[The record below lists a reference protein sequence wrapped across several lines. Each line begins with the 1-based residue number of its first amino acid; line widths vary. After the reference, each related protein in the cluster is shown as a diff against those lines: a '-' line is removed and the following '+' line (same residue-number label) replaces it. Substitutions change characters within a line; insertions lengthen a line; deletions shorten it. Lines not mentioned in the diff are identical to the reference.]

1 MAFAAKPKST
11 PWQRLC
17 QKRDHRATRSEPK
30 RGSVGSPCVSLNQRR
45 MKSEPKRGSVGSPW
59 VSLNQRRMKSEPKR
73 GSVGSPCV
81 SLNQRRMKSEPKRG
95 SVGSPWVS
103 LNQRRMKSEPN
114 RGSVGSLDCRLPI
127 LDFRLL
133 HSLAA
138 NQKSKIENRQ
148 WNDPTLPRFGS
159 DFIRRWLSVMR
170 EQARYGA
177 DVIPQGFRVLDAAT
191 QRMDSPRL
199 CTKRL
204 QKLRACRD

>member
-95 SVGSPWVS
+95 SVGSPCVS
-103 LNQRRMKSEPN
+103 LNQRRMKSEPK

>member
-30 RGSVGSPCVSLNQRR
+30 RGSVGSPC
-45 MKSEPKRGSVGSPW
+45 
-59 VSLNQRRMKSEPKR
+59 
-73 GSVGSPCV
+73 
-81 SLNQRRMKSEPKRG
+81 
-95 SVGSPWVS
+95 VS